1 MENKKPQ
8 KLYTKYKKVIILAIL
23 MFFAVFVLSLA
34 KDSKEIQPLKDF
46 SKFPLKIGK
55 WQGEKDFFNQKIYDI
70 LGVDDSVLAHYK
82 DDKNQYVQ
90 LYIGFYRN
98 QKEGDLIHSPKNCM
112 PGAGWNIVNSGIE
125 EVVLEDDKTI
135 KVIKLNL
142 KKDSEEQIVLYWFHS
157 RGRIISSEYFQKIWL
172 VIDSVTRGRTDGSFV
187 RLVSPV
193 NETRDKTLE
202 ILKEFTSEI
211 YPYLN
216 EYIPS

>member
-1 MENKKPQ
+1 M
-8 KLYTKYKKVIILAIL
+8 KYKKLIIVAIFML
-23 MFFAVFVLSLA
+23 FAIFILNIA
-34 KDSKEIQPLKDF
+34 KESKEMHPLNEF
-46 SKFPLKIGK
+46 SRFPLKIGK
-55 WQGEKDFFNQKIYDI
+55 WQGKKDFFNQKIYDI
-70 LGVDDSVLAHYK
+70 LGVDDSVLGHYK

-112 PGAGWNIVNSGIE
+112 PGSGWNIVNSGIE
-125 EVVLEDDKTI
+125 EVVLKDNKTI

-157 RGRIISSEYFQKIWL
+157 RGRIISSEYRQKIWL
-172 VIDSVTRGRTDGSFV
+172 VIDSVTKRRTDGSFV
-187 RLVSPV
+187 RLISPV
-193 NETRDKTLE
+193 NETKGKTLE
-202 ILKEFTSEI
+202 ILKEFVSEI